1 MISSF
6 LSWFFLPRNY
16 RLMWKSILH
25 HMSQQASG
33 TNTALLVSSSDLQE
47 PFFFNAPPSHHT
59 TSPKPCPK
67 RSRAASRPKDVVEF
81 AEDELHRLVLVNHI
95 HRHVA
100 VVPLWAHQGR
110 PKDNA
115 DVLCGHSVG
124 IWVFQ
129 DSAANKRV
137 ESFRYNNFH
146 VNRHH
151 RQQKQLQTEFDI
163 CAKITSISGW
173 QHPLARSFKT
183 FWDSQG
189 ALPYFPDYKCLQS
202 IGRTSQIIDNEEE
215 KKNIYKLLRS
225 RTSAL

>member
-1 MISSF
+1 MSWLAAFCPGSF
-6 LSWFFLPRNY
+6 YPVIIVWCENPFYTIWVNRHRGQTLHYLCL
-16 RLMWKSILH
+16 RLICRSL
-25 HMSQQASG
+25 
-33 TNTALLVSSSDLQE
+33 
-47 PFFFNAPPSHHT
+47 FFNAPPSHHT

-163 CAKITSISGW
+163 CAKITSISSG
-173 QHPLARSFKT
+173 
-183 FWDSQG
+183 
-189 ALPYFPDYKCLQS
+189 
-202 IGRTSQIIDNEEE
+202 
-215 KKNIYKLLRS
+215 NIL
-225 RTSAL
+225 